1 MASFASRRM
10 TSCFRFP
17 IPLPGR
23 PAAPPPRCHYL
34 SPMSRLLIVANRL
47 PVTVRSTPDGVEVE
61 RSSGGLATGMS
72 RPHEQ
77 SGGLWIGW
85 SGTTDEMTAGQQA
98 ELEGQLAAMRLVA
111 VPLTSDQVTRY
122 YEGYSNGVLWPLFH
136 YLLDQVPLQSGDWDA
151 YVQANQVF
159 ADVVAEQYTP
169 GDMVWVHD
177 YQLLLVPGL
186 LRRRLPD
193 ARIGFF
199 LHIPFPSEELFR
211 TLPARRQ
218 LLEGML
224 GADLVG
230 FHTPTYLRHF
240 ATALTDILGLTVDID
255 RVQLPGREVR
265 LGVFPMGID
274 AGSFQTLAKDPAVEA
289 EAEALRGDGSV
300 RILVGVDR
308 LDYTKGIPRRLLTY
322 ERMLQ
327 IHPELREKVR
337 LVQVAVPSRTGVEA
351 YQEFRSLVD
360 GLVGRINGAF
370 GTPRW
375 VPVHYIF
382 RGLSA
387 PDLVALYRAADV
399 MLVTPLRDGMNL
411 VAKEFVASRA
421 DGDGVLVL
429 SEFAG
434 AAWELPEA
442 LQVNPYDTEA
452 TAEVFYRAL
461 SMDPDER
468 RARLAPLRQRVATFD
483 VHSWV
488 SAFLDQLDRVTGPA
502 VRLVSPTGNEAALRE
517 ELGRALERNDEL
529 LLLLDYDGTLV
540 PFTATPELARP
551 DAGLVRLLR
560 SLASLADTEVHI
572 VSGRSREAL
581 EQWVG
586 SLPIWLHAEHGFWS
600 RPPGHAEWTP
610 AADIHGTWREPVLA
624 ILRDITA
631 RTPGSLIEV
640 KAVAIAWH
648 YRLADL
654 ETGARRANELRIHL
668 NQLLSNQPVEIL
680 AGNRVLEIRPYGVHK
695 GRIIPPM
702 SPEREART
710 TVLAIGDDRTDED
723 LFASLPPE
731 AISVRVGPGA
741 TKARYR
747 LDGTAAVR
755 GILQMLA
762 DTGVRADLA

>member
-1 MASFASRRM
+1 
-10 TSCFRFP
+10 
-17 IPLPGR
+17 
-23 PAAPPPRCHYL
+23 
-34 SPMSRLLIVANRL
+34 MSRLLIVANRL
-47 PVTVRSTPDGVEVE
+47 PVTVIPTSEGVEIERST
-61 RSSGGLATGMS
+61 GGLATGLA

-85 SGTTDEMTAGQQA
+85 SGAGDDLTEAQQI
-98 ELEGQLAAMRLVA
+98 ELTRQLDAQRLVA
-111 VPLTSDQVTRY
+111 VPLTSEQVTRY

-136 YLLDQVPLQSGDWDA
+136 YLLDQVPLLASDWDV
-151 YVQANQVF
+151 YVQANELF
-159 ADVVAEQYTP
+159 AEVVAQQYRP
-169 GDMVWVHD
+169 GDLVWVHD

-186 LRRRLPD
+186 LRRRLPE

-211 TLPARRQ
+211 TLPARKQ

-255 RVQLPGREVR
+255 RVQLPGRELR

-274 AGSFQTLAKDPAVEA
+274 ADSFQRLAQDPAVEA

-308 LDYTKGIPRRLLTY
+308 LDYTKGIPRRLLAF
-322 ERMLQ
+322 EKMLKS
-327 IHPELREKVR
+327 HPELRERVR

-387 PDLVALYRAADV
+387 ADLVAIYRAADV

-411 VAKEFVASRA
+411 VAKEFIASRT

-452 TAEVFYRAL
+452 SAEIFFRAL
-461 SMDPDER
+461 TMDVDER
-468 RARLAPLRQRVATFD
+468 RARLAPLRERVAAFD
-483 VHSWV
+483 VHRWV
-488 SAFLDQLDRVTGPA
+488 SLFLEQLEKVSGPA
-502 VRLVSPTGNEAALRE
+502 VRTTSPAGGEAALRE
-517 ELGRALERNDEL
+517 ELNRALERNDEL

-551 DAGLVRLLR
+551 DAELIHLLR
-560 SLASLADTEVHI
+560 ALADRPDTEVHI

-600 RPPGHAEWTP
+600 RAPGQGEWTP
-610 AADIHGTWREPVLA
+610 AADIHGSWREPVVA

-648 YRLADL
+648 YRMADL

-695 GRIIPPM
+695 GRIVPPM

-710 TVLAIGDDRTDED
+710 TMLAIGDDRTDED
-723 LFASLPPE
+723 LFTSLPPE
-731 AISVRVGPGA
+731 AISARVGPGP
-741 TKARYR
+741 TRARFR

-755 GILQMLA
+755 GVLRMLA
-762 DTGVRADLA
+762 DAGVRAVSR

>member
-1 MASFASRRM
+1 
-10 TSCFRFP
+10 
-17 IPLPGR
+17 
-23 PAAPPPRCHYL
+23 
-34 SPMSRLLIVANRL
+34 MSRLLIVANRL
-47 PVTVRSTPDGVEVE
+47 PVTVRATAQGVEVE
-61 RSSGGLATGMS
+61 RSPGGLATGLS

-85 SGTTDEMTAGQQA
+85 SGAGDDLTAEQEA
-98 ELEGQLAAMRLVA
+98 ELERQLAAQRLVG
-111 VPLTSDQVTRY
+111 VPLTKDQVTRY

-136 YLLDQVPLQSGDWDA
+136 YLLDQMPLQASDWDA
-151 YVQANQVF
+151 YVQANQLF
-159 ADVVAEQYTP
+159 ADAVAAQYQP
-169 GDMVWVHD
+169 GDLIWVHD
-177 YQLLLVPGL
+177 YQLLLLPGL
-186 LRRRLPD
+186 LRRRIPD

-218 LLEGML
+218 LLEGMM

-240 ATALTDILGLTVDID
+240 AVALTDILGLTVDID
-255 RVQLPGREVR
+255 RVGLPGREVR
-265 LGVFPMGID
+265 LGVFPMGVD
-274 AGSFQTLAKDPAVEA
+274 AAMFEGLAKDPAVEA
-289 EAEALRGDGSV
+289 EADALRGDGSV
-300 RILVGVDR
+300 RLLVGVDR
-308 LDYTKGIPRRLLTY
+308 LDYTKGIPRRLLAF
-322 ERMLQ
+322 ERMLET
-327 IHPELREKVR
+327 HPELREKVR

-351 YQEFRSLVD
+351 YQDFRSLVD

-411 VAKEFVASRA
+411 VAKEFIASRP

-434 AAWELPEA
+434 ASWELPEA
-442 LQVNPYDTEA
+442 LPVNPYDTDA
-452 TAEVFYRAL
+452 TAEVFFRAL
-461 SMDPDER
+461 AMEQDER
-468 RARLAPLRQRVATFD
+468 RARLAPLRERVATFD
-483 VHSWV
+483 VHRWV
-488 SAFLDQLDRVTGPA
+488 SSFLEQLERVTEPA
-502 VRLVSPTGNEAALRE
+502 ARALSPTGGEAALRE
-517 ELGRALERNDEL
+517 ELTRSLERNDEL

-540 PFTATPELARP
+540 PFTPTPELARP
-551 DAGLVRLLR
+551 DAALLHLLR
-560 SLASLADTEVHI
+560 SLAGRPETEVHI

-586 SLPIWLHAEHGFWS
+586 SLRLWLHAEHGFWS
-600 RPPGHAEWTP
+600 RAPGEAEWTP

-710 TVLAIGDDRTDED
+710 TILAIGDDRTDED
-723 LFASLPPE
+723 LFASLPPD
-731 AISVRVGPGA
+731 AISARVGPGA
-741 TKARYR
+741 TRARYR
-747 LDGTAAVR
+747 LEGTAAVR
-755 GILQMLA
+755 ALLQMVADSGAAEHLA
-762 DTGVRADLA
+762 NR

>member
-1 MASFASRRM
+1 
-10 TSCFRFP
+10 
-17 IPLPGR
+17 
-23 PAAPPPRCHYL
+23 
-34 SPMSRLLIVANRL
+34 MSRLLIVANRL
-47 PVTVRSTPDGVEVE
+47 PVTVRPTPDGVEVE
-61 RSSGGLATGMS
+61 RSTGGLATGLS

-85 SGTTDEMTAGQQA
+85 SGAGDDLSPAQRAQ
-98 ELEGQLAAMRLVA
+98 LEAQLSSHRLVG
-111 VPLTSDQVTRY
+111 VPLSGDLVTRY

-136 YLLDQVPLQSGDWDA
+136 YLLDQVPRQASDWDA
-151 YVQANQVF
+151 YVQANEQF
-159 ADVVAEQYTP
+159 AEVVAAQYRP
-169 GDMVWVHD
+169 GDLVWIHD
-177 YQLLLVPGL
+177 YQLLLLPAL
-186 LRRRLPD
+186 LRRRMPD

-218 LLEGML
+218 LLEGLL

-255 RVQLPGREVR
+255 RVPLPGREVR
-265 LGVFPMGID
+265 LGVFPMGVD
-274 AGSFQTLAKDPAVEA
+274 ASLFQNLARNPAVEA

-308 LDYTKGIPRRLLTY
+308 LDYTKGIPRRLLAY

-327 IHPELREKVR
+327 THAELREKVR

-351 YQEFRSLVD
+351 YQDFRSLVD

-387 PDLVALYRAADV
+387 EDLVALYRAADV

-411 VAKEFVASRA
+411 VAKEFVASRT

-434 AAWELPEA
+434 ASWELPEA
-442 LQVNPYDTEA
+442 LQVNPYDTEG
-452 TAEVFYRAL
+452 TAEVIFRAL
-461 SMDPDER
+461 TMEPEER
-468 RARLAPLRQRVATFD
+468 RARLAPLRERVATFD
-483 VHSWV
+483 VHRWV
-488 SAFLDQLDRVTGPA
+488 SHFMEQLERVTDPSA
-502 VRLVSPTGNEAALRE
+502 RALSPTAGEAALRD
-517 ELGRALERNDEL
+517 ELTGALERNDEL
-529 LLLLDYDGTLV
+529 LILLDYDGTLV

-551 DAGLVRLLR
+551 DAGLIHLLR
-560 SLASLADTEVHI
+560 SLAGRPDAEVHI
-572 VSGRSREAL
+572 VSGRGREAL

-586 SLPIWLHAEHGFWS
+586 GLPIWLHAEHGFWS
-600 RPPGHAEWTP
+600 RPPGQAEWTP
-610 AADIHGTWREPVLA
+610 VADIHAAWREPVLG

-648 YRLADL
+648 YRMADL

-695 GRIIPPM
+695 GRILPPM

-710 TVLAIGDDRTDED
+710 TILGVGDDRTDED
-723 LFASLPPE
+723 LFLSLPPN
-731 AISVRVGPGA
+731 AISVKVGPGA
-741 TKARYR
+741 TRARFR
-747 LDGTAAVR
+747 LESPSSVR
-755 GILQMLA
+755 ALLQMLA
-762 DTGVRADLA
+762 ETGVREHLAKS

>member
-1 MASFASRRM
+1 
-10 TSCFRFP
+10 
-17 IPLPGR
+17 
-23 PAAPPPRCHYL
+23 
-34 SPMSRLLIVANRL
+34 MSRLLIVANRL
-47 PVTVRSTPDGVEVE
+47 PVTVRATPDGVEVE
-61 RSSGGLATGMS
+61 RSSGGLATGLA

-77 SGGLWIGW
+77 SGGLWVGW
-85 SGTTDEMTAGQQA
+85 SGAGDDLTPAQQA
-98 ELEGQLAAMRLVA
+98 ELERQLESERLVG
-111 VPLTSDQVTRY
+111 VRLTRDQVTRY

-136 YLLDQVPLQSGDWDA
+136 YLLDQVPLQTSDWDA
-151 YVQANQVF
+151 YVQANELF
-159 ADVVAEQYTP
+159 ADVVAEHYRP
-169 GDMVWVHD
+169 GDLIWVHD

-211 TLPARRQ
+211 TLPARKQ

-255 RVQLPGREVR
+255 RVQLPGRELR

-274 AGSFQTLAKDPAVEA
+274 AATFQSIARDPAVEA

-322 ERMLQ
+322 EKMLEN
-327 IHPELREKVR
+327 HPELREKVR

-351 YQEFRSLVD
+351 YQEFRMLVD

-387 PDLVALYRAADV
+387 ADLVALYRAADV

-411 VAKEFVASRA
+411 VAKEFIASRP

-434 AAWELPEA
+434 ASWELPEA
-442 LQVNPYDTEA
+442 LQVNPYDTDA
-452 TAEVFYRAL
+452 TSEVFFRAL
-461 SMDPDER
+461 TMDADER
-468 RARLAPLRQRVATFD
+468 RARLAPLRERVATFD
-483 VHSWV
+483 VHRWV
-488 SAFLDQLDRVTGPA
+488 SSFLDQLEKVSGPS
-502 VRLVSPTGNEAALRE
+502 VRTTSPTAGEAALRE
-517 ELGRALERNDEL
+517 ELGRALDRNDEL
-529 LLLLDYDGTLV
+529 LVLLDYDGTLV

-551 DAGLVRLLR
+551 DAALIRLLR
-560 SLASLADTEVHI
+560 SLASRPDTELHI

-600 RPPGHAEWTP
+600 RGPGRADWTP
-610 AADIHGTWREPVLA
+610 AADIHGSWREPVLG

-648 YRLADL
+648 YRMADL

-695 GRIIPPM
+695 GGIIPPM

-710 TVLAIGDDRTDED
+710 TVIAIGDDRTDED
-723 LFASLPPE
+723 LFVSLPPD
-731 AISVRVGPGA
+731 AISARVGPGA
-741 TKARYR
+741 TRARFR

-755 GILQMLA
+755 GLLQMMVDA
-762 DTGVRADLA
+762 GVRADTT

>member
-1 MASFASRRM
+1 
-10 TSCFRFP
+10 
-17 IPLPGR
+17 
-23 PAAPPPRCHYL
+23 
-34 SPMSRLLIVANRL
+34 MSRLLIVANRL
-47 PVTVRSTPDGVEVE
+47 PVTFRPSEGGIELERST
-61 RSSGGLATGMS
+61 GGLATGLS

-77 SGGLWIGW
+77 SSGLWIGW
-85 SGTTDEMTAGQQA
+85 PGA
-98 ELEGQLAAMRLVA
+98 EEGLTPEQHADLARKLGEHRLVG
-111 VPLTSDQVTRY
+111 VQLTEEQVTRY
-122 YEGYSNGVLWPLFH
+122 YEAYSNGVLWPLFH
-136 YLLDQVPLQSGDWDA
+136 YLLDQVPLQASDWDA
-151 YVQANQVF
+151 YVEVNERF
-159 ADVVAEQYTP
+159 AEVVAGQYRP
-169 GDMVWVHD
+169 GDMIWVHD
-177 YQLLLVPGL
+177 YQLLMLPGL
-186 LRRRLPD
+186 LRRRLPE

-218 LLEGML
+218 LLEGIL

-240 ATALTDILGLTVDID
+240 SIALTDILGLAVDID
-255 RVQLPGREVR
+255 RVQLAGREVR

-274 AGSFQTLAKDPAVEA
+274 AGSFEALAKDPAVEA

-308 LDYTKGIPRRLLTY
+308 LDYTKGIPRRLLAY
-322 ERMLQ
+322 ERMLET
-327 IHPELREKVR
+327 HPELREKVR
-337 LVQVAVPSRTGVEA
+337 LVQVAVPSRTGVGA
-351 YQEFRSLVD
+351 YQDFRSLVD
-360 GLVGRINGAF
+360 GLVGRINGVF

-382 RGLSA
+382 RGLSSG
-387 PDLVALYRAADV
+387 DLVALYRAADV

-411 VAKEFVASRA
+411 VAKEFIASRP

-434 AAWELPEA
+434 ASWELPEA
-442 LQVNPYDTEA
+442 LPVNPYDTDG

-461 SMDPDER
+461 SMDPEER
-468 RARLAPLRQRVATFD
+468 RARLAPLRKRVATFD
-483 VHSWV
+483 VHNWV
-488 SAFLDQLDRVTGPA
+488 SSFLDQLDRVTGPG
-502 VRLVSPTGNEAALRE
+502 VRTKSPTAGEAGLRE
-517 ELGRALERNDEL
+517 ELNRALERNDEL

-551 DAGLVRLLR
+551 DAGLLRLLR
-560 SLASLADTEVHI
+560 SLASRPDTEVHI

-586 SLPIWLHAEHGFWS
+586 GLPIWLHAEHGFWS
-600 RPPGHAEWTP
+600 RPPGEAEWTP
-610 AADIHGTWREPVLA
+610 VADIHGTWREPVLA

-648 YRLADL
+648 YRMADL

-668 NQLLSNQPVEIL
+668 NQLLSNQPVEII

-702 SPEREART
+702 SPERESRT
-710 TVLAIGDDRTDED
+710 TILALGDDRTDED
-723 LFASLPPE
+723 LFAALPPD
-731 AISVRVGPGA
+731 AISARVGPGA
-741 TKARYR
+741 TRARFR
-747 LDGTAAVR
+747 LEGPSAVR
-755 GILQMLA
+755 GVLQLVA
-762 DTGVRADLA
+762 DAGVRADLA

>member
-1 MASFASRRM
+1 
-10 TSCFRFP
+10 
-17 IPLPGR
+17 
-23 PAAPPPRCHYL
+23 
-34 SPMSRLLIVANRL
+34 MSRLLIVANRL
-47 PVTVRSTPDGVEVE
+47 PVTVRVTPDGVEVE
-61 RSSGGLATGMS
+61 RSSGGLATGLS

-77 SGGLWIGW
+77 SGGLWVGW
-85 SGTTDEMTAGQQA
+85 SGADQELTEDQQRELDR
-98 ELEGQLAAMRLVA
+98 ELERLRLVA

-136 YLLDQVPLQSGDWDA
+136 YLLDQVPLQVSDWDS
-151 YVQANQVF
+151 YVEANQLF
-159 ADVVAEQYTP
+159 ADVVAREYRP
-169 GDMVWVHD
+169 GDLVWVHD
-177 YQLLLVPGL
+177 YQLLLVPGM
-186 LRRRLPD
+186 LRRLLPD

-211 TLPARRQ
+211 TLPARRE
-218 LLEGML
+218 LLEGLL

-255 RVQLPGREVR
+255 RVPLPGREVR

-274 AGSFQTLAKDPAVEA
+274 AAAFQSLAEDPAIEA

-322 ERMLQ
+322 EKMLEA
-327 IHPELREKVR
+327 HPELREKVR
-337 LVQVAVPSRTGVEA
+337 LVQVAVPSRTGVGA
-351 YQEFRSLVD
+351 YQDFRLLVD

-411 VAKEFVASRA
+411 VAKEFLASRA

-442 LQVNPYDTEA
+442 LQVNPYDTDGS
-452 TAEVFYRAL
+452 AEIFFRAL
-461 SMDPDER
+461 MMDPEER
-468 RARLAPLRQRVATFD
+468 RARLKPLRQRVATFD

-488 SAFLDQLDRVTGPA
+488 SAFLDQLERVTGPS
-502 VRLVSPTGNEAALRE
+502 VRATSPTGGEAALRE
-517 ELGRALERNDEL
+517 ELAQALERNDEL
-529 LLLLDYDGTLV
+529 LVLLDYDGTLV

-551 DAGLVRLLR
+551 DAALIRLLR
-560 SLASLADTEVHI
+560 ALAARPDTELHI

-586 SLPIWLHAEHGFWS
+586 ALPIWLHAEHGFWS
-600 RPPGHAEWTP
+600 RPPGLAEWTP
-610 AADIHGTWREPVLA
+610 AADIHGAWREPVLA
-624 ILRDITA
+624 ILRDFTA

-723 LFASLPPE
+723 LFVSLQPE
-731 AISVRVGPGA
+731 AISARVGPGA
-741 TKARYR
+741 TRARFR
-747 LDGTAAVR
+747 LDGTASVR
-755 GILQMLA
+755 ALLQTLVDA
-762 DTGVRADLA
+762 GVRAPTR